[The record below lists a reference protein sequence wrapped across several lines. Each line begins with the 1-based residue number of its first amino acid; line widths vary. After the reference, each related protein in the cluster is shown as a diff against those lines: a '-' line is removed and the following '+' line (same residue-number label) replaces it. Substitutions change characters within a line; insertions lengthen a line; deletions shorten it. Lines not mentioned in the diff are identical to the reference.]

1 MREDFEGTRVVTVS
15 AEERAA
21 VTARLKRRRTA
32 RILCGVLIP
41 VVVLTVFFAVMLNVR
56 TLGVGTG
63 NTDGAYGTV
72 LADIEG
78 ITEANPRII
87 DIAMLGAHDAN
98 SFSVSADNSI
108 DNKPGS
114 DMLKSVFPITSGF
127 QYRMAVTQV
136 VSPYQLLMQGAR
148 MLHFKYTYYDG
159 EWFATHN
166 ILGREFALDVLD
178 VLKFL
183 DEHPG
188 EVVILFLQSTYF
200 GENQSLD
207 SFHDWLATVEYNG
220 KTIYDFVHYDEVNV
234 FGSEFSGGV
243 TIDDLT
249 YNDVTQNGTSAG
261 VVLMDRRE
269 YEIPEGETEESDF
282 SAYFFDI
289 DSNASHE
296 WHNRMGTDVLADDIQ
311 RYAMEISV
319 TRLYR
324 WKLRVNQAQATV
336 SVATV
341 GDVFRDIG
349 AWSLVKF
356 AEKHNAALLDNENFD
371 MWLKAMPVFQ
381 VDFANSDRGDFNNRV
396 NAKIRTRNEEI
407 VRILLSEGT
416 TYENLYG

>member
-1 MREDFEGTRVVTVS
+1 M
-15 AEERAA
+15 
-21 VTARLKRRRTA
+21 
-32 RILCGVLIP
+32 
-41 VVVLTVFFAVMLNVR
+41 
-56 TLGVGTG
+56 
-63 NTDGAYGTV
+63 
-72 LADIEG
+72 
-78 ITEANPRII
+78 
-87 DIAMLGAHDAN
+87 
-98 SFSVSADNSI
+98 
-108 DNKPGS
+108 
-114 DMLKSVFPITSGF
+114 
-127 QYRMAVTQV
+127 
-136 VSPYQLLMQGAR
+136 
-148 MLHFKYTYYDG
+148 
-159 EWFATHN
+159 
-166 ILGREFALDVLD
+166 
-178 VLKFL
+178 
-183 DEHPG
+183 
-188 EVVILFLQSTYF
+188 
-200 GENQSLD
+200 
-207 SFHDWLATVEYNG
+207 
-220 KTIYDFVHYDEVNV
+220 

-396 NAKIRTRNEEI
+396 NAKIRARNEEI